1 MNTVTAKARRTERH
15 IAVNDML
22 AEMALLTLEG
32 VGVFQIATRITEQF
46 ADAPHHKTVQVM
58 CRAIRPADMDA
69 AKQLR
74 FPSRRLLLRA
84 ARQGMSIYQAALDLG
99 VSVCEVILA
108 ISHQS
113 DIEIS
118 HREHLIVHVPD
129 GVHPDGRQP

>member
-1 MNTVTAKARRTERH
+1 MNATAAKVRRTERH
-15 IAVNDML
+15 ISINAML
-22 AEMALLTLEG
+22 AEMALLTLEEINI
-32 VGVFQIATRITEQF
+32 FQIATRIRTQF
-46 ADAPHHKTVQVM
+46 PDAQHHKTVQVM

-129 GVHPDGRQP
+129 GVQPDGRQP

>member
-22 AEMALLTLEG
+22 AEMALLTLEEINI
-32 VGVFQIATRITEQF
+32 FQIATRILEQF
-46 ADAPHHKTVQVM
+46 PEAPHHKTVQVM
-58 CRAIRPADMDA
+58 CRAIRPVDLAA

-74 FPSRRLLLRA
+74 FPSRQRLLRA
-84 ARQGMSIYQAALDLG
+84 ARQGMTIYQAALDLG

-108 ISHQS
+108 ISHQP

-129 GVHPDGRQP
+129 GGQP